1 MRVCLACEARFA
13 GHGDDWT
20 CARCG
25 GAPERLGRFPA
36 FAPELAAS
44 DEGWD
49 SAFAERLAR
58 SETRHFWFRA
68 RNRLVAWALERYF
81 PAAESLLEVGCGSGV
96 VLAALRAHRPV
107 LRLAGSDLYREGL
120 ELARERVPDATLVQ
134 MDARRVPFEA
144 EFDVVGAFD
153 VLEHVEDDGA
163 VLAGLR
169 RAVRPGGGLLVTVP
183 AHPRLWSVTDDYA
196 RHRRRYRRGELEA
209 KLEGAGFRLLRS
221 SGFVSLL
228 LPAVLLSRRRLPR
241 AVEDF
246 DPSMQ
251 LDLDPRVNAALEA
264 VMGLERAL
272 IRAGCSF
279 PVGNSRLAVARAE
292 A

>member
-1 MRVCLACEARFA
+1 MRICQACDARFEAR
-13 GHGDDWT
+13 GDDWT
-20 CARCG
+20 CKRCG
-25 GAPERLGRFPA
+25 GSPGRLGPFPA

-44 DEGWD
+44 REGWD
-49 SAFAERLAR
+49 SAYVRGLAD
-58 SETRHFWFRA
+58 SEERHFWFRA
-68 RNRLVAWALERYF
+68 RNRLIAWALQRYF
-81 PAAESLLEVGCGSGV
+81 PSAESLFDAGCGSGI
-96 VLAALRAHRPV
+96 VLAGLRTRRPD
-107 LRLAGSDLYREGL
+107 LRLCGSDLYREGL
-120 ELARERVPDATLVQ
+120 ELAARRVPDAELCQADV
-134 MDARRVPFEA
+134 ARVPFEG

-153 VLEHVEDDGA
+153 VLEHVDDDGA
-163 VLAGLR
+163 ALLALR
-169 RAVRPGGGLLVTVP
+169 RTLRPGGGLLVTVP

-209 KLEGAGFRLLRS
+209 KLEAVGFRLLRS

-246 DPSMQ
+246 DPAME
-251 LDLDPRVNAALEA
+251 LDIDPRVNGAFEAL
-264 VMGLERAL
+264 MGLERAL